1 MELLNIE
8 EHLNCFNY
16 DHSAKPIIEVIEYA
30 KGEKTESI
38 KVNTNE
44 VVFFLKG
51 RVKYTFHNFPECQAR
66 TGKMLFMPMGYR
78 YVYNV
83 ESAATIVIFRLSN
96 PVKLCEGFFVEHL
109 FESKKREHV
118 KRFKNLKM
126 LEINEQIMYFVEGLT
141 RCVKDGMKC
150 KHYFDLKIKEF
161 FMLLRAYYTKSE
173 LRGFLDFI
181 LSHDIAFSEYVR
193 SNRNRYSTVI
203 AFAESMHMTQKQFAK
218 RFRKVFGRT
227 PYGWMK
233 EGRVL
238 AAQSEIIAT
247 KKSIKQ
253 IAIETGFNT
262 SVQFTKFC
270 KKELGMTPME
280 LRSKQGEPLD

>member
-16 DHSAKPIIEVIEYA
+16 DHSVKPVIEVIEYA
-30 KGEKTESI
+30 KGEKTESTR
-38 KVNTNE
+38 VNTNE

-51 RVKYTFHNFPECQAR
+51 KVKYTFHNFSECRVRA
-66 TGKMLFMPMGYR
+66 GKMLFMPMGYR
-78 YVYNV
+78 CAYNA

-109 FESKKREHV
+109 FEPKKRERT
-118 KRFKNLKM
+118 KLFKNLKM
-126 LEINEQIMYFVEGLT
+126 LEINERVMHFVEGLT
-141 RCVKDGMKC
+141 VCVKDGMKC
-150 KHYFDLKIKEF
+150 KHYFDLKTKEF
-161 FMLLRAYYTKSE
+161 FMLLRVYYPKSE

-218 RFRKVFGRT
+218 RFQKVFGRT

-233 EGRVL
+233 EGRAL
-238 AAQSEIIAT
+238 AAQSEITAT

-280 LRSKQGEPLD
+280 LRGKQNELLN